1 MNDNII
7 AYILSIICIMLLLI
21 EFFISHKNG
30 VINTI
35 AFVVY
40 SCPLYTLMTYR
51 GAGGAAFTWWFDEG
65 VHLSKV
71 CTNPTPSKNAEF
83 EFAYRETIVCAY
95 ANNDLR
101 RRKRSPERHL
111 FPVRAASI
119 PCANGIYPL

>member
-1 MNDNII
+1 MRRIRHHKQKKSKEMNDNII

-51 GAGGAAFTWWFDEG
+51 GAGGAAFTWWFYL
-65 VHLSKV
+65 VLFTSIHVIILL
-71 CTNPTPSKNAEF
+71 
-83 EFAYRETIVCAY
+83 
-95 ANNDLR
+95 LR
-101 RRKRSPERHL
+101 FLRFFFKRYL
-111 FPVRAASI
+111 
-119 PCANGIYPL
+119 